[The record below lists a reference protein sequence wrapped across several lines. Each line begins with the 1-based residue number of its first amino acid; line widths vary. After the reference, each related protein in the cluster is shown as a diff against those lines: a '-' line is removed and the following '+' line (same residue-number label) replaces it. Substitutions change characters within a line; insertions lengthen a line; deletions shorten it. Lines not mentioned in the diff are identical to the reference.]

1 MAMEARRAQSVLRDP
16 RTLDIMTTAST
27 IATEAPASSPF
38 HANALEAE
46 FAFHPM
52 QESQIGQAVSLI
64 SRAMNPE
71 EGGYAAQTLHLHF
84 SSRKSGIDD
93 GRTIYVLARGPRIVG
108 VVGLHH
114 YAWGPPENVWLSWF
128 ALDPQ
133 LQGQGCAGRM
143 LEAVI
148 AKAKQNHFMKFFI
161 ETYSTT
167 EFARA
172 RSFYRAQG
180 FAEVGGIPGWLPDGG
195 SMVVLY
201 KDLTP
206 CA

>member
-1 MAMEARRAQSVLRDP
+1 MEARRARAVLRHP
-16 RTLDIMTTAST
+16 RVPDIMTTAST
-27 IATEAPASSPF
+27 IASEALVSASSR
-38 HANALEAE
+38 ASTSQTELAL
-46 FAFHPM
+46 HPM
-52 QESQIGQAVSLI
+52 QEANIGQAVSLI

-84 SSRKSGIDD
+84 SSRKNGVDD
-93 GRTIYVLARGPRIVG
+93 GRILYILTRCMKIVG

-133 LQGQGCAGRM
+133 LQGQGLAGRM
-143 LEAVI
+143 LGAVMDQ
-148 AKAKQNHFMKFFI
+148 ARQHRFMKLFI
-161 ETYSTT
+161 ETYSTP

-180 FAEVGGIPGWLPDGG
+180 FKQVGRIPCWLPDGG
-195 SMVVLY
+195 AMVVLY
-201 KDLTP
+201 KDLSP
-206 CA
+206 CP